1 MIAAFVWSFVVAH
14 SVLQEAW
21 CPMCASWTTPVILA
35 REALDTLRA
44 HNLRMSAFRAAFRT
58 CLPRKCSR

>member
-44 HNLRMSAFRAAFRT
+44 HNLRRSYWIPGSQQ
-58 CLPRKCSR
+58 L